1 MNSIQG
7 RTSFLRHQIFL
18 LLAVSLVLLW
28 SVVAWDYRRTEDQ
41 ALEQIRRE
49 TAALAMVFAKQAE
62 TTFRDVDHT
71 LLVLRD
77 AWLRSP
83 ATFAEEIA
91 HHQDLLDGTALQIA
105 IMDAKGLL
113 VFSNLGLP
121 EQPLSLADRE
131 HFKVHRDR
139 PDDKQ
144 FISRPVQGRISGKW
158 SIQLTRPIFDQGRFA
173 GVIAISV
180 DPEYFVR
187 FYQEV
192 GLGKNGAARMIR
204 DTGEVMARSQEQ
216 DKYIGKVINTSP
228 YADAG
233 APQTG
238 SFRRRAQVDG
248 VDRLSSYYRLP
259 ERGVTVVIGPS
270 VDEML
275 APARAQQRK
284 TVFSAG
290 LVTLLML
297 LISWQLLRSIA
308 SNEKSRHAVQK
319 QQERLSLAT
328 LHNGVGIW
336 DWNLVTQQMVWDDSM
351 FALYRLQR
359 EDFSRTDDN
368 WRRFLH
374 PDDLERV
381 DMELHVALSEGTPF
395 DTEFRVRWPSGE
407 IRHIKAIA
415 NIFRDEHG
423 TPSRMLGANT
433 DITERKKA
441 EEKLKLAAN
450 VFSQAREG
458 IMITTVD
465 GSIIDVN
472 EAFTRISGYRRE
484 EVVGHPPSL
493 LKSGLQGKEFYATL
507 WRDLIDE
514 GHWVGEIWNRRK
526 NGEVYAE
533 MLTISA
539 LRDNQGQVQQYFALF
554 SDITRQKEHEYQLEH
569 MAHYD
574 VLTSLPNRIL
584 LADRLHQSMVQ
595 ALRRKQR
602 LAVCYLDLDGFKA
615 VNDRNGHETGDQL
628 LVVVANRMKECLREG
643 DTLARIGG
651 DEFVAVL
658 LDLKEDDA
666 GLVILDRLLAASA
679 QPLAI
684 GDLVLQVSASLG
696 VTFFPQEDDVSADSL
711 LRQAD
716 HAMYQAKQSGK
727 NRYQVFEA
735 EETESSES
743 SLQTVS

>member
-1 MNSIQG
+1 MNTIQKCK
-7 RTSFLRHQIFL
+7 SFLRYQVLL

-28 SVVAWDYRRTEDQ
+28 SVVAWDYRRTEDL
-41 ALEQIRRE
+41 ALEQSRRE
-49 TAALAMVFAKQAE
+49 TAALVMVFANHAE

-77 AWLRSP
+77 AWLASP
-83 ATFAEEIA
+83 TTFADEIA

-105 IMDAKGLL
+105 IIDAKGLL

-121 EQPLSLADRE
+121 TPPTSLADRE
-131 HFKVHRDR
+131 HFKVHQER
-139 PDDKQ
+139 PEDKQ

-158 SIQLTRPIFDQGRFA
+158 SIQLTRPIREQGRFA
-173 GVIAISV
+173 GVITISV
-180 DPEYFVR
+180 DPEYFVK

-216 DKYIGKVINTSP
+216 DKYIGMVISPSP

-248 VDRLSSYYRLP
+248 IDRLSSYYRLP
-259 ERGVTVVIGPS
+259 ERGVTVVIGSS

-275 APARAQQRK
+275 APARGQQRK
-284 TVFSAG
+284 IVFSAG
-290 LVTLLML
+290 LITLLML

-308 SNEKSRHAVQK
+308 SDEKSRHALQQ

-328 LHNGVGIW
+328 FHNGVGIW
-336 DWNLVTQQMVWDDSM
+336 DRDLVTKQTVWDDSM
-351 FALYRLQR
+351 FALYHLPRGHFSGA
-359 EDFSRTDDN
+359 EDSR
-368 WRRFLH
+368 RQSMH
-374 PDDLERV
+374 SDDLERV
-381 DMELHVALSEGTPF
+381 DMELQVALSEGTPF
-395 DTEFRVRWPSGE
+395 DTKFRVRWPSGE
-407 IRHIKAIA
+407 IRHIKSIA
-415 NIFRDEHG
+415 KVFRDEYG
-423 TPSRMLGANT
+423 KPLRMLGTNI
-433 DITERKKA
+433 DITERKKT
-441 EEKLKLAAN
+441 EEALQLAAN
-450 VFSQAREG
+450 VFSHAREG
-458 IMITTVD
+458 IMITNAD
-465 GSIIDVN
+465 GAIIDVN
-472 EAFTRISGYRRE
+472 EAFTRISGYSRDE
-484 EVVGHPPSL
+484 ALGHTPSL
-493 LKSGLQGKEFYATL
+493 LKSGLQGEEFYRSL
-507 WRDLIDE
+507 WRDLIE
-514 GHWVGEIWNRRK
+514 RGHWVGEIWNRRK
-526 NGEVYAE
+526 NGEGYAE
-533 MLTISA
+533 MLSISA
-539 LRDNQGQVQQYFALF
+539 VRDNQGQVQQYLALF
-554 SDITRQKEHEYQLEH
+554 SDITLLKEHEHELER

-584 LADRLHQSMVQ
+584 LADRLQQCIVQ
-595 ALRRKQR
+595 ALRREQR

-615 VNDRNGHETGDQL
+615 VNDNFGHETGDQL
-628 LVVVANRMKECLREG
+628 LMGVASRMKESLREG

-658 LDLKEDDA
+658 LHLKEDDTFQQ
-666 GLVILDRLLAASA
+666 ILSRLLAAAA

-684 GDLVLQVSASLG
+684 GDLVIQVSASIG
-696 VTFFPQEDDVSADSL
+696 VTFYPQEGGVSADTL

-735 EETESSES
+735 ENS
-743 SLQTVS
+743 